1 MNTNTLDLVCHI
13 TIWHCRATGSPVA
26 EPASSAPVTRR
37 SVLENPRLYLRR
49 HVSSSELPTPKQKTA
64 SASDILSSTGI
75 DSDSEDY
82 LGPTKRGKRRALSV
96 STDTWDLDQNGS
108 GGGGEV
114 GEGDGDGDVAVWDRY
129 QDLQSVDVELE
140 DTGTNF
146 ASVGL
151 NYTITFLIQSYGAC
165 HTTALYC
172 YNCLMRM
179 HTQMQ
184 MFHMLVS
191 SSLLH
196 CG

>member
-1 MNTNTLDLVCHI
+1 MITNTLDLDCHI
-13 TIWHCRATGSPVA
+13 TILHCRATGSPVA

-49 HVSSSELPTPKQKTA
+49 HVSSSEHPTPKQRTA
-64 SASDILSSTGI
+64 TASDILSSSGI

-82 LGPTKRGKRRALSV
+82 LGLTKRGKRRALSV
-96 STDTWDLDQNGS
+96 STDTWNLDQNGD
-108 GGGGEV
+108 GGEV
-114 GEGDGDGDVAVWDRY
+114 GDGNGDGEVGVWDRY

-151 NYTITFLIQSYGAC
+151 NYTVTFIIQSYGAC
-165 HTTALYC
+165 HTTALY
-172 YNCLMRM
+172 YYYYLM
-179 HTQMQ
+179 HEHMQ

-191 SSLLH
+191 PSLLH